1 MTMLAR
7 LLPILALTVATG
19 AARTTDAH
27 AQTPC
32 GGPHRQFDF
41 WLGDWNVRNHNLL
54 PNRTPQNF
62 DGSATD
68 RVYAVVDGCAVV
80 ENWQG
85 EAFGRFIRG
94 FSVRAYDPAAHTWT
108 VALLWPMQGSLRW
121 GEFHGGFSA
130 GRGDFLSRRVN
141 VNGDTTIVRLSFL
154 NIGTDSLQ
162 WQNGTST
169 DGGRTWT
176 SSWRMDFHKRDP
188 VRDGPLFN
196 GPTRDTARCPEP
208 ENRRFDFLLGDW
220 EGDAQ
225 SGPHRQSEPGIAY
238 VQVIPI
244 LGGCASMDV
253 VRIHDGFGDEKLFR
267 VRAYEPDRG
276 RWVVYRIDG
285 YRRVLVRMESQP
297 DDPWTFR
304 GRLASGDS
312 VVLLRTE
319 WEPLPDGGARWMDGE
334 STDGGKHY
342 TLVRA
347 VTLRTRRP

>member
-1 MTMLAR
+1 MTTLAR
-7 LLPILALTVATG
+7 LLPIVALTVTTG
-19 AARTTDAH
+19 ATSAR

-32 GGPHRQFDF
+32 EGPHRQFDF
-41 WLGDWNVRNHNLL
+41 WLGDWNVRNQSLL

-68 RVYAVVDGCAVV
+68 RVYTVVDGCAVV
-80 ENWQG
+80 EHWQG

-94 FSVRAYDPAAHTWT
+94 FSVRAFDPATNAWT
-108 VALLWPMQGSLRW
+108 LALLWPMQGPLRW
-121 GEFHGGFSA
+121 GELHGHLA
-130 GRGDFLSRRVN
+130 GRRGDFVSRRVDGS
-141 VNGDTTIVRLSFL
+141 GDTTIIRLSFL

-176 SSWRMDFHKRDP
+176 SSWRMHFHRRNP
-188 VRDGPLFN
+188 VLDGPLFN
-196 GPTRDTARCPEP
+196 GPTRDTTRCPEP

-225 SGPHRQSEPGIAY
+225 SGPHRGSEEGIAY
-238 VQVIPI
+238 AQMIPI

-267 VRAYEPDRG
+267 VRAYEPDSG
-276 RWVVYRIDG
+276 RWVAYFIDG

-304 GRLASGDS
+304 GRLVSGDS
-312 VVLLRTE
+312 VVLLRTD
-319 WEPLPDGGARWMDGE
+319 WVPLPDGGVRWSEAE

-342 TLVRA
+342 MLVRA
-347 VTLRTRRP
+347 VTLRTRLP